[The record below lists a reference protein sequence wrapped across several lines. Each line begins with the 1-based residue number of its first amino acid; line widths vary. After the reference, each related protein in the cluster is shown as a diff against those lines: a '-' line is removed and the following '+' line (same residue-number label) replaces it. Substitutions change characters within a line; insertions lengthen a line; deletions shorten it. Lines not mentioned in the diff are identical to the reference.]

1 VSAEPAETT
10 VQLRWSDMDAMG
22 HVNNATYLTYLE
34 TAREPWFA
42 AIGAPEE
49 YLRFAMRR
57 IEVDFVSQLTFDD
70 GAVRVTVELDGIGV
84 SSVRTSERMTASSDG
99 RLVVE
104 ARAVI
109 VRLDET
115 GLRSAPLPDALR
127 ERLMGT
133 LPA

>member
-1 VSAEPAETT
+1 
-10 VQLRWSDMDAMG
+10 MDAMG

-42 AIGAPEE
+42 ALGEAEE
-49 YLRFAMRR
+49 YMSFALRRV
-57 IEVDFVSQLTFDD
+57 EVDFLSQLTFAD
-70 GAVRVTVELDGIGV
+70 GAVVVTIELTGVGV
-84 SSVRTSERMTASSDG
+84 SSLRTHERMTAVSDG
-99 RLVVE
+99 RVVVE

-115 GLRSAPLPDALR
+115 GLVSAPLPDALR
-127 ERLMGT
+127 ERLAGT

>member
-1 VSAEPAETT
+1 VRSETT

-34 TAREPWFA
+34 TAREPWFDA
-42 AIGAPEE
+42 FGEAEE
-49 YLRFAMRR
+49 YMSFAMRR
-57 IEVDFVSQLTFDD
+57 VEVDFLSQLTFAD
-70 GAVRVTVELDGIGV
+70 GAVLVTIELAGVGV
-84 SSVRTSERMTASSDG
+84 SSIRTSERMTAVSDG

-115 GLRSAPLPDALR
+115 GLRSTPLPDGLR
-127 ERLMGT
+127 ERLAGT

>member
-1 VSAEPAETT
+1 MISETT

-42 AIGAPEE
+42 SIGVSDES
-49 YLRFAMRR
+49 LRFAMRR
-57 IEVDFVSQLTFDD
+57 IEADFLSQLTFDD
-70 GAVRVTVELDGIGV
+70 GAVRVVIELDGVGV
-84 SSVRTSERMTASSDG
+84 SSIRTRERMTALSDG
-99 RLVVE
+99 RLALE

-115 GLRSAPLPDALR
+115 GQRSAPWPDDLR
-127 ERLMGT
+127 ERLAGT
-133 LPA
+133 LMP